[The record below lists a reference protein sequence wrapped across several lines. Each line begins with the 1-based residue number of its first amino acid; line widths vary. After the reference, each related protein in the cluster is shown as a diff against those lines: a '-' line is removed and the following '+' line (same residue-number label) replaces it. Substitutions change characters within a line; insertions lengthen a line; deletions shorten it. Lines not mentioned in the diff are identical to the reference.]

1 MEESAGIVMNCSE
14 KVTAWLIS
22 EQFQIY
28 RIGSRIWTSGIGSGY
43 VLSFASGTIQVVV
56 VVQAA
61 LNCGCLDIEFVLLVK
76 LFLLLLHE
84 L

>member
-1 MEESAGIVMNCSE
+1 MYSVSPVAPQV
-14 KVTAWLIS
+14 V
-22 EQFQIY
+22 
-28 RIGSRIWTSGIGSGY
+28 
-43 VLSFASGTIQVVV
+43 VVVV

>member
-1 MEESAGIVMNCSE
+1 MSCSE

-22 EQFQIY
+22 EQFQ
-28 RIGSRIWTSGIGSGY
+28 IGSRIWTSGIGSGY